1 LVQHTYIVCQQ
12 KTAYSESLMCSRTL
26 YLCAGLLSMLISMT
40 IGCVE
45 PAWFTRGDQYCPSR
59 SVCVNQTC
67 VGKEEVLACQNLQ
80 DGDGCRLPTAA
91 GVCRSGVCSVLIC
104 GDGIVQSGEV
114 CDDGNF
120 APGDGCG
127 TRCDSD
133 ETCGNG
139 VLDSA
144 VGEACDCGRDGATLA
159 NGCNVINGDGDTALC
174 RSDCQLRCGDGIAS
188 GSLEQCDGQDLAGL
202 SCESLGRYGGTLA
215 CSPFCRADISSCSAD
230 RCGDGVINGDELCDG
245 AALEI
250 GCLAVGFDYGRAAC
264 SSSCTPSF
272 GECGTLGWK
281 KQALPESSFAWTVW
295 RSPSGKTYVG
305 ARGGVYVSA
314 DGVQWTYLAGG
325 QSLPADISGTSDADV
340 YSVNA
345 NQATQSVEVWRWNG
359 SAWMQMLSTPGLSY
373 YPRLWVQSSSNI
385 YVTQQRTFVLH
396 YDGVAWAQ
404 LELRGPQGEV
414 VTWNSVWGSAAN
426 DVWAVG
432 SMGMVAHYD
441 GLQWTSLRL
450 PAVADQYLAAIDGI
464 SSNHFVVS
472 GTQGALV
479 EFRNGVFAKVITD
492 VKSDIRAVSMAA
504 DGRIFA
510 AATDGTLI
518 QVRQGVGYDDST
530 YQGSVIHDVNA
541 KGSSTPIAVGG
552 AQLMLTYQDSGWM
565 SAWLPGGDRLN
576 SVVQVDQTLFALG
589 STTVDG
595 YIATLKSD
603 VAVTHVTFGISAAV
617 GFGSGSLVAVAPS
630 ALAPNWTANAY
641 RFDGTSWVHSK
652 IGDFYPFSVWGAN
665 SNDVWASGINGLSH
679 FDGTTWTAVAPV
691 LVVGYGLWGTGS
703 NSVYM
708 VGHGLAHFDGATW
721 SKVSVPTMAFLKAVK
736 GVNDSDIYAVGKS
749 GTVIHFDGTQ
759 WTLEPTPTTATLRAV
774 EILPNGDVYAFG
786 KGGTAIRKRAGQ
798 WTAIRAPRIDFRG
811 ATWLGGREFALVGMP
826 TSTGSRLYRFTAPLD

>member
-1 LVQHTYIVCQQ
+1 
-12 KTAYSESLMCSRTL
+12 MCSRTL
-26 YLCAGLLSMLISMT
+26 YLCAGLLSILISMT

-45 PAWFTRGDQYCPSR
+45 PAWYTCGDQYCPST
-59 SVCVNQTC
+59 SVCVNQIC
-67 VGKEEVLACQNLQ
+67 VGKEEVSACQNLQ

-159 NGCNVINGDGDTALC
+159 TGCNVINGDGDTALC

-202 SCESLGRYGGTLA
+202 TCASLGRYGGTLA
-215 CSPFCRADISSCSAD
+215 CSPFCRADISNCSAD

-295 RSPSGKTYVG
+295 RSPSGRLYAGIGFRSVYVTDDNMNWTSLVG
-305 ARGGVYVSA
+305 APG
-314 DGVQWTYLAGG
+314 
-325 QSLPADISGTSDADV
+325 LPADISGTSDSDV
-340 YSVNA
+340 YVTNVNQNA
-345 NQATQSVEVWRWNG
+345 ARVEVWRWNG
-359 SAWMQMLSTPGLSY
+359 SVWSQMLSAAGFTY

-385 YVTQQRTFVLH
+385 YVAKHDPFLWH
-396 YDGVAWAQ
+396 YDGADWQRIVV
-404 LELRGPQGEV
+404 RGPNNEDEIW
-414 VTWNSVWGSAAN
+414 TAVWGSAAD
-426 DVWAVG
+426 DVWAVSKAG
-432 SMGMVAHYD
+432 AISHFDGARWSSTRVANEE
-441 GLQWTSLRL
+441 LM
-450 PAVADQYLAAIDGI
+450 AIDGI
-464 SSNHFVVS
+464 SASRFVVS
-472 GTQGALV
+472 GAHGTV
-479 EFRNGVFAKVITD
+479 IEFHDGVFQQATVDI
-492 VKSDIRAVSMAA
+492 KSDIRTVSMAE
-504 DGRIFA
+504 DGRVYA

-518 QVRQGVGYDDST
+518 QVRGGIGYDDST
-530 YQGSVIHDVNA
+530 FEGQVIHELTA
-541 KGSSTPIAVGG
+541 KGGAPVGVGG
-552 AQLMLTYQDSGWM
+552 AALMIEYQDSGWM
-565 SAWLPGGDRLN
+565 SAALPGSNKLN
-576 SVVQVDQTLFALG
+576 AIASV
-589 STTVDG
+589 
-595 YIATLKSD
+595 
-603 VAVTHVTFGISAAV
+603 
-617 GFGSGSLVAVAPS
+617 SGSLLVAGASTSASPIAGYVAAVNQTVKVSQLAGEIQSLSSFGPQVFAVALDEPPQ
-630 ALAPNWTANAY
+630 AIAHW
-641 RFDGTSWVHSK
+641 FDGASWSSATITNFASRPYVRAAWGTSARDIWVGGLTDVIAHFDGNAWTSFPNP
-652 IGDFYPFSVWGAN
+652 INRGYAIWGTGPNSVYMVGGGVA
-665 SNDVWASGINGLSH
+665 H
-679 FDGTTWTAVAPV
+679 FDGTTWLPV
-691 LVVGYGLWGTGS
+691 TVPGLPL
-703 NSVYM
+703 N
-708 VGHGLAHFDGATW
+708 HF
-721 SKVSVPTMAFLKAVK
+721 KAVK

-759 WTLEPTPTTATLRAV
+759 WTLESTPTTATLRAV

-811 ATWLGGREFALVGMP
+811 DTWLGGREFALVGTP